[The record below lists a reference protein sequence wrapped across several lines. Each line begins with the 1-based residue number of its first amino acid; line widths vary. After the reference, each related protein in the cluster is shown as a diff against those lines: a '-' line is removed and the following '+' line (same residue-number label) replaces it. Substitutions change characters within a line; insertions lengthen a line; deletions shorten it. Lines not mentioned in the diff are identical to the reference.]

1 VVRLVDWHA
10 TGALA
15 TGGALVVGLRNA
27 RGHAQWQD
35 LGRRPGTYPPTLPGR
50 TVKFRDV
57 GNRA

>member
-15 TGGALVVGLRNA
+15 TVRALVAGLRNA

-35 LGRRPGTYPPTLPGR
+35 LDRRPRAYPPTLAGR

>member
-15 TGGALVVGLRNA
+15 TAGALVVGLRNTRA
-27 RGHAQWQD
+27 HAQWQD
-35 LGRRPGTYPPTLPGR
+35 LDRRPRTYPPTLGGR

>member
-15 TGGALVVGLRNA
+15 TVRALVVGVRNA
-27 RGHAQWQD
+27 RGHAHWQD
-35 LGRRPGTYPPTLPGR
+35 LDRRPRTYPPILVVR
-50 TVKFRDV
+50 TAKFRDV